1 MTHAV
6 TLLLGVHA
14 HQPVGNFPEVIED
27 AHQRC
32 YKPFL
37 ETLHAYP
44 DFRFA
49 AHFSGWLLDWLRERH
64 PADMDLLAEMVKRG
78 QVELFSSG
86 DTEPVLAAIPH
97 RDRVGQLK
105 TLNDKLAAWTDVQ
118 PTGAWL
124 TERVWESAVVPAL
137 AETGIRYVT
146 VDDYHFFCTGKSADE
161 LDGYF
166 STEEDGTRLDLFPIS
181 EALRYRLPFS
191 PAHEVIAYL
200 ESLADQNQAAA
211 IYFDDIEKFGIWPE
225 TYDWVYNRGWL
236 KALIEGVLASSK
248 IRTGTYADFH
258 ANNTTRG
265 IVYLPTT
272 SYSEM
277 NEWTLPMPAASI
289 YSAFLAA
296 EKAAGRGDLHRPFM
310 RGGIWRNFL
319 SRYPEANWMHKR
331 MQGLSARLG
340 EIANPPQAL
349 VDDLYRAQANDAYWH
364 GLFGG
369 LYLPH
374 LRRAVWNNIVA
385 LEAELDALHVR
396 PDIASVDLDFD
407 GKTETIAHTT
417 ALQVVIRNDGLA
429 GAHELSSYPLMHNFG
444 DTLRRY
450 HEHYHDRIAHG
461 PSEHHGEGI
470 ASAHDIVRFKHP
482 ISVEDIVPDAL
493 PRALWLDKLDGAT
506 LVDYVQAEGA
516 LSFARPHI
524 TKTYGLDGSTVT
536 VTWQLKG
543 LAGHRFETALN
554 LAMPSCDGFLGHYT
568 LADGHIPGGFGQ
580 DLHLPAATSLSLD
593 DGVLAGR
600 LTLQSSLA
608 GEIHGQPHQ
617 TVSQSEAGFEKI
629 MQAVELRLGWTIPD
643 DCHTLQLQLNIEPSR
658 P

>member
-64 PADMDLLAEMVKRG
+64 PADMDLLAQMVKRG

-105 TLNDKLAAWTDVQ
+105 TLNDKLADWTDVK

-200 ESLADQNQAAA
+200 ESLADRNQSAA

-236 KALIEGVLASSK
+236 KALIEGVLASPK

-258 ANNTTRG
+258 AQNATRG

-277 NEWTLPMPAASI
+277 NEWTLPMPAAGI
-289 YSAFLAA
+289 YSNLLAS
-296 EKAAGRGDLHRPFM
+296 EKAAGR
-310 RGGIWRNFL
+310 
-319 SRYPEANWMHKR
+319 
-331 MQGLSARLG
+331 
-340 EIANPPQAL
+340 
-349 VDDLYRAQANDAYWH
+349 
-364 GLFGG
+364 
-369 LYLPH
+369 
-374 LRRAVWNNIVA
+374 
-385 LEAELDALHVR
+385 
-396 PDIASVDLDFD
+396 
-407 GKTETIAHTT
+407 
-417 ALQVVIRNDGLA
+417 
-429 GAHELSSYPLMHNFG
+429 
-444 DTLRRY
+444 
-450 HEHYHDRIAHG
+450 
-461 PSEHHGEGI
+461 SEQ
-470 ASAHDIVRFKHP
+470 P
-482 ISVEDIVPDAL
+482 
-493 PRALWLDKLDGAT
+493 
-506 LVDYVQAEGA
+506 
-516 LSFARPHI
+516 ARPTGNCH
-524 TKTYGLDGSTVT
+524 GRP
-536 VTWQLKG
+536 
-543 LAGHRFETALN
+543 RF
-554 LAMPSCDGFLGHYT
+554 
-568 LADGHIPGGFGQ
+568 
-580 DLHLPAATSLSLD
+580 
-593 DGVLAGR
+593 
-600 LTLQSSLA
+600 
-608 GEIHGQPHQ
+608 
-617 TVSQSEAGFEKI
+617 
-629 MQAVELRLGWTIPD
+629 
-643 DCHTLQLQLNIEPSR
+643 
-658 P
+658 